1 MYSGQGTATVV
12 NDSQGALQP
21 VLKRIAHSIQE
32 RLGSKEGI
40 CTETEDLLAS
50 PSQGTLYIR
59 RIGVQPGK
67 PAQHGLH
74 ARIILSIIVVSGDN
88 AIQHTGNGFRIVMLM
103 GNQTVRQLIMI
114 SAAVLTAQSVDE
126 KMFFNPAFLSSDPH
140 PGIPG
145 T

>member
-40 CTETEDLLAS
+40 CTEMEELLAS

-59 RIGVQPGK
+59 QIGVQPGK

-74 ARIILSIIVVSGDN
+74 ARIILSIIVCRSNNSVQN
-88 AIQHTGNGFRIVMLM
+88 ARNCLSIIMLI
-103 GNQTVRQLIMI
+103 GHEAIRKLIMI

-126 KMFFNPAFLSSDPH
+126 KRCSL
-140 PGIPG
+140 IPPSFRRILIRESL
-145 T
+145 